1 MTEPPTGRNDSDE
14 EPDATPSSPDVTSP
28 AESRPRA
35 SFARRHWGK
44 LTLLL
49 AVLVPVAVFGIWAS
63 VTLNYSYSSGK
74 RAGYLQKFSSK
85 GWLCKTWE
93 GTLYTDIA
101 KGFRS
106 DSFVFTVRD
115 DSLAAELQNLSGKR
129 VAVDYDQHVGVPT
142 SCFGET
148 EYFVTGVEVL
158 KE

>member
-1 MTEPPTGRNDSDE
+1 MTAPPSGPDE
-14 EPDATPSSPDVTSP
+14 FPDGDASPQGP
-28 AESRPRA
+28 APAVPRK
-35 SFARRHWGK
+35 SFVRRHWGK
-44 LTLLL
+44 LTILFIVL
-49 AVLVPVAVFGIWAS
+49 APVLVFGLWAS
-63 VTLNYSYSSGK
+63 AALNYSYSSGK
-74 RAGYLQKFSSK
+74 RAGYLQKFSTK

-115 DSLAAELQNLSGKR
+115 DSLAAILQDLSGKR
-129 VAVDYDQHVGVPT
+129 VAVNYDQHVGVPT

>member
-1 MTEPPTGRNDSDE
+1 MTEPSLGPNDDAGDNIKVEPVPPT
-14 EPDATPSSPDVTSP
+14 AK
-28 AESRPRA
+28 PRV
-35 SFARRHWGK
+35 SFFRRHWGK
-44 LTLLL
+44 LT
-49 AVLVPVAVFGIWAS
+49 VLVLILAPVVVFWLWSTIALS
-63 VTLNYSYSSGK
+63 YSYSSGK
-74 RAGYLQKFSSK
+74 RAGYLQKFSKK

-106 DSFVFTVRD
+106 DSFLFTVRE
-115 DSLAAELQNLSGKR
+115 DSLAALLQDLSGKR

-148 EYFVTGVEVL
+148 EYFVKGVEVL

>member
-1 MTEPPTGRNDSDE
+1 MTEPPSNADGEYGRVDE
-14 EPDATPSSPDVTSP
+14 PASSPVTAP
-28 AESRPRA
+28 RRP
-35 SFARRHWGK
+35 FFRRHWGK
-44 LTLLL
+44 LTLLILVL
-49 AVLVPVAVFGIWAS
+49 APVIIVGLWAS
-63 VTLNYSYSSGK
+63 VALNYTYSSGK

-115 DSLAAELQNLSGKR
+115 DSLAAIMQDLSGKR

-148 EYFVTGVEVL
+148 EYFVKGVEVIP
-158 KE
+158 E